1 MKHIDAYHYAV
12 FAPEF
17 IHLGGV
23 GLTLILRTTL
33 LVGVVEDLE
42 VVVIKVIS
50 DKSISDKFQDRGLS
64 DTSLSNEK
72 DGVWLVRLV
81 L

>member
-12 FAPEF
+12 FAAGF
-17 IHLGGV
+17 IHSGGV

-42 VVVIKVIS
+42 VVVINVIS
-50 DKSISDKFQDRGLS
+50 EKSISDKFQDRGLS
-64 DTSLSNEK
+64 DTRLPDEK